1 MSSMHGMNLNHRPLP
16 FRAHF
21 GLLETG
27 CWGFE
32 TLATGVRFGLHLIQI
47 ISFPILIIS
56 PYNFDNSH
64 TTDPNRTNE
73 NIYKMAS
80 GTAFAR
86 TYIDN
91 HIVTKY

>member
-1 MSSMHGMNLNHRPLP
+1 MDGSGNG
-16 FRAHF
+16 HF
-21 GLLETG
+21 EDRMLGIEI
-27 CWGFE
+27 
-32 TLATGVRFGLHLIQI
+32 LATGVRFGLHLIQI
-47 ISFPILIIS
+47 ISFPRLIIS